1 MFKLLILL
9 LISVG
14 IFANTYHI
22 EDLSE
27 PLNINKAFLTKLK
40 KNKIKTTDDFLII
53 NKTSKQ
59 RAINS
64 KKYSINIQELTT
76 LLSIFDLIRI
86 KGVGPTAAK
95 LLIKAD
101 IKSIRDFQN
110 MDIKKVEEKLIKM
123 NEKFKISPFTPNKE
137 NLDVWKNLSQKLKI
151 IIL

>member
-1 MFKLLILL
+1 MLRFLL
-9 LISVG
+9 LFIIPLG

-27 PLNINKAFLTKLK
+27 SLKISNTLVEKFK
-40 KNKIKTTDDFLII
+40 KNNIKTTDDFLLI
-53 NKTSKQ
+53 NKSSKQ

-64 KKYSINIQELTT
+64 KKYNLDIKRIGELIS
-76 LLSIFDLIRI
+76 LFDLLRI

-101 IKSIRDFQN
+101 VKSIRIFKTIN
-110 MDIKKVEEKLIKM
+110 LSKLEKKLIKV
-123 NEKFKISPFTPNKE
+123 NKEFKISPFTPNKE
-137 NLDVWKNLSQKLKI
+137 NLEVWRNLAQKLKV

>member
-1 MFKLLILL
+1 
-9 LISVG
+9 
-14 IFANTYHI
+14 
-22 EDLSE
+22 
-27 PLNINKAFLTKLK
+27 LTKLK